1 MYLSKH
7 ESAAVLHSPQRHAQA
22 VAALASEQ
30 RRAGWA
36 RESAGRGSNRS
47 GGVRRLLHSRAHG
60 TGAEGSWGVA
70 VEGGSGVSEREE
82 RASDRGRGNF

>member
-60 TGAEGSWGVA
+60 TGGRNRGGVA
-70 VEGGSGVSEREE
+70 VEGGSGATEREE
-82 RASDRGRGNF
+82 RESDKGRGIL